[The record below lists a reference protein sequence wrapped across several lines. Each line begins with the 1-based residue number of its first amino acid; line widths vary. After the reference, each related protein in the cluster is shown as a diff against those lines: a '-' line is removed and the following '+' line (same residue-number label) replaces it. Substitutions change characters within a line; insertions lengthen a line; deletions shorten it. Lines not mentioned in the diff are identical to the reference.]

1 MLEHNLFYELNES
14 EYFMNNDIEESH
26 GRNNVVDKREYESVI
41 KKGAFFI
48 LNSSGETINSIVVSY
63 YSGLKGKK
71 STQRID
77 KLEHLEMSESGCE
90 FSYTVMAWSNT
101 DYWDIDFKI
110 STGKTIS
117 HRKQACNIRHWDNGI
132 VIINIVKD
140 FRLFI
145 KFSNSGGCH
154 N

>member
-1 MLEHNLFYELNES
+1 
-14 EYFMNNDIEESH
+14 MNNDIEESH

>member
-1 MLEHNLFYELNES
+1 MNDNNIS
-14 EYFMNNDIEESH
+14 ENH
-26 GRNNVVDKREYESVI
+26 GRDNVINKKEYESVI

-48 LNSSGETINSIVVSY
+48 LNSSGETVNSIVVSY
-63 YSGLKGKK
+63 YSGLKGNKAI
-71 STQRID
+71 QRID
-77 KLEHLEMSESGCE
+77 KLEHLEMAESGCE
-90 FSYTVMAWSNT
+90 FTYTVMAWSHT
-101 DYWDIDFKI
+101 DYWDVDFKI

-117 HRKQACNIRHWDNGI
+117 YRKQACNIRYWDNGI

>member
-1 MLEHNLFYELNES
+1 
-14 EYFMNNDIEESH
+14 MNNNISENYERDNII
-26 GRNNVVDKREYESVI
+26 NKRDYESVI

-63 YSGLKGKK
+63 YSGLKGNKT
-71 STQRID
+71 TQRID
-77 KLEHLEMSESGCE
+77 KLEHLEMAESGCE
-90 FSYTVMAWSNT
+90 FTYTVMAWSHT
-101 DYWDIDFKI
+101 DYWDVDFKI

-132 VIINIVKD
+132 VIINIVED
-140 FRLFI
+140 FKLFI
-145 KFSNSGGCH
+145 RFSNSGGCH